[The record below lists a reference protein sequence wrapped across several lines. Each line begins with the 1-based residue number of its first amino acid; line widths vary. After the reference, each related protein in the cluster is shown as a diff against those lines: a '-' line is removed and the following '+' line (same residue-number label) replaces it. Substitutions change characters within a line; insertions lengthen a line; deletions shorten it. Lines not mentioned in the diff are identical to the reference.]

1 MYTRWAARANAT
13 ATGTP
18 VQEFVRTHHGTVTLV
33 PHDTRIVVA
42 NHNRQLH
49 VQITSGFEPWDSNTD
64 MDRRYHRGRVP
75 MYAANMI
82 AIPQHQEGFSVM
94 RSLVT
99 EELPDKV
106 RKLFYTQMSSPPK
119 GWQRARAWM
128 QDATYLQ
135 TLLREHRQ
143 ALGKQQNHPIQQL
156 AQAAAIWEEAIDD
169 FLKHQAA
176 KRGTGA
182 SRQAVPPH
190 MRIKWCS
197 QEHST
202 PQTRHRVCL
211 RLATFGWWRS
221 SSQHQTNYMKLAKSV
236 RT

>member
-1 MYTRWAARANAT
+1 M
-13 ATGTP
+13 
-18 VQEFVRTHHGTVTLV
+18 
-33 PHDTRIVVA
+33 
-42 NHNRQLH
+42 
-49 VQITSGFEPWDSNTD
+49 
-64 MDRRYHRGRVP
+64 
-75 MYAANMI
+75 
-82 AIPQHQEGFSVM
+82 
-94 RSLVT
+94 SLAT

-106 RKLFYTQMSSPPK
+106 RKLLCTRMSSPPK
-119 GWQRARAWM
+119 DWQCARAWM

-156 AQAAAIWEEAIDD
+156 AQAAAKWEEAIDD

-176 KRGTGA
+176 KRGTGE

-221 SSQHQTNYMKLAKSV
+221 SSQRQTNYMKLANHLGHENVHVCTVTGQPVSSLLNHIRGTGRYTWFGPIVDNHQGVGLLTHTSLCHMARQLATPNGVGTRMVVPKIG
-236 RT
+236 